1 MDQGRNAFSVTL
13 TFVKVIII
21 IVHILYFN
29 FFNNVEIMVK
39 SQQFTWIDFLSI
51 CSWKIDLWD
60 TLFHLS

>member
-13 TFVKVIII
+13 TFVKVIIV

-39 SQQFTWIDFLSI
+39 SQQFT
-51 CSWKIDLWD
+51 
-60 TLFHLS
+60 